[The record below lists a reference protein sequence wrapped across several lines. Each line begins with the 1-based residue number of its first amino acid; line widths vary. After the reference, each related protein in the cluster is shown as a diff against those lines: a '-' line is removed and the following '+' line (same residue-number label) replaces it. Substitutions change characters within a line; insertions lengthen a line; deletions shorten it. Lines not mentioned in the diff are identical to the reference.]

1 MNNKNF
7 YNILVLTVF
16 FSILSIPNAFAYLDP
31 GTGSIILQALIAFI
45 ATASATIVYYWRK
58 IKLILKRIFKKEEK
72 NNTLDK

>member
-16 FSILSIPNAFAYLDP
+16 FSILSIPNACAYLVP